1 LTLIEGGFSVAE
13 QIRAEEPVKN
23 TIHNLVQTLSVKL
36 DSAAR
41 YSLYQDDARK
51 DGFDDCAEAFEAIA
65 GRERESIE
73 QLMSCLRKHL
83 AEE

>member
-1 LTLIEGGFSVAE
+1 VAE

-23 TIHNLVQTLSVKL
+23 TIHNLIQTLSVRL

-51 DGFDDCAEAFEAIA
+51 DGFDDWADAFGAMAE
-65 GRERESIE
+65 RDMESVD
-73 QLMSCLRKHL
+73 QLLTCLRKHL
-83 AEE
+83 EEE